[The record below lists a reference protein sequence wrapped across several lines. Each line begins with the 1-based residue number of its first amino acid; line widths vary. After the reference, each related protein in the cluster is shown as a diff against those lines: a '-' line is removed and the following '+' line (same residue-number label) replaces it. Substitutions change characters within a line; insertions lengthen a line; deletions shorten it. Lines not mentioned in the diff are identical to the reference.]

1 MKAAVVTV
9 LLGLAPLILT
19 SCETSAK
26 RTSTNSNVNT
36 NKPAPAPPTADA
48 LLALDK
54 QANEAY
60 FKADSKFFERTL
72 SDNFITREG
81 GLPMD
86 KAAFVKLV
94 ANNRCDVKTWN
105 VEDPQMAKINADTYV
120 LSYKGT
126 FDGSCTGPDGKP
138 MRVPSHIRGATV
150 WARNGNM
157 WQAAFHGENLIVDP
171 NSAPPPNADG
181 KKQKPTKESK
191 AASISPAP
199 DPNTAAMLSVEKSV
213 WQAWMAK
220 DAKKLEDL
228 TAADLSFQNIFGMY
242 FANKADTIRDWTSA
256 RCDIKSVSVTDGT
269 GTLLSPTVGLLS
281 RTGIADGTCDGQKL
295 ASVPIY
301 GTSVFVRNGNSWKLA
316 FTLNRV
322 D

>member
-1 MKAAVVTV
+1 MKRAVVTV
-9 LLGLAPLILT
+9 LLVLAPLILT

-26 RTSTNSNVNT
+26 RTSANGNVKT
-36 NKPAPAPPTADA
+36 NKRASAAPTADA

-60 FKADSKFFERTL
+60 FKANSKFFERTL
-72 SDNFITREG
+72 SEKFITREG

-86 KAAFVKLV
+86 KEAFVKMV

-105 VEDPQMAKINADTYV
+105 VEDPQMAKIDADTYL
-120 LSYKGT
+120 LSYKGR

-138 MRVPSHIRGATV
+138 IRVPSHIRAATV
-150 WARNGNM
+150 WARNGDI
-157 WQAAFHGENLIVDP
+157 WQAAFHGENLIFDP
-171 NSAPPPNADG
+171 KNAPPANADVN
-181 KKQKPTKESK
+181 KKKPTKQGK
-191 AASISPAP
+191 AAAIGPAP
-199 DPNTAAMLSVEKSV
+199 DANTAAMMAVEKSV

-220 DAKKLEDL
+220 DARKLEDL
-228 TAADLSFQNIFGMY
+228 TTADLSFQNIFGMY
-242 FANKADTIRDWTSA
+242 FANKTDTIRDWTSA

-269 GTLLSPTVGLLS
+269 GTLLSSTVGLLS
-281 RTGIADGTCDGQKL
+281 RTGTAEGTCDGQKL

-301 GTSVFVRNGNSWKLA
+301 GTSVFVKDGDTWKLA
-316 FTLNRV
+316 FTLNRL